1 MSTLGKYNTLRVA
14 RFTKIGAYLDG
25 EELGEILLPTRDVPK
40 RCQIDQTLEV
50 FLYLDSEDR
59 PIATTKRPYATVG
72 QVAWL
77 KAVDVTPV
85 GAFLNW
91 GLPKDLLVPFS
102 EQKQRMKEGLS
113 YLVYVYLEEEH
124 VSSVGSRQHQKVHGD
139 LQRNPRIIASAKLN
153 KFLDRQPCTLKEN
166 QEVELF
172 AAEQTDMGYK
182 VIINDSY
189 WGLLYENEVFQTLR
203 RGQRLPGFVKKIRKD
218 GKIDCGLHQPGY
230 AKVHDTAWKVLEEL
244 HKHNGF
250 LPVTDKSAP
259 EEIYAVVGV
268 SKKTF
273 KKAIGALYKKKMI
286 SIGVKGIT
294 LAESKGGDT

>member
-1 MSTLGKYNTLRVA
+1 MSKLGKYNTLRVA

-40 RCQIDQTLEV
+40 RCQVDQTLEV

-113 YLVYVYLEEEH
+113 YLVYVCLEEEH
-124 VSSVGSRQHQKVHGD
+124 Q
-139 LQRNPRIIASAKLN
+139 RIIASARLD
-153 KFLDRQPCTLKEN
+153 KFLDTQPCLLKEN

-189 WGLLYENEVFQTLR
+189 WGLLYENEVFQILR

-230 AKVHDTAWKVLEEL
+230 AKVHDTAWKILEEL

-273 KKAIGALYKKKMI
+273 KKAVGALYKKKMI
-286 SIGVKGIT
+286 SIGAKGIT
-294 LAESKGGDT
+294 LSESKGGDK

>member
-1 MSTLGKYNTLRVA
+1 MAELGKYNTLRVA

-25 EELGEILLPTRDVPK
+25 EKLGEILLPTRDVPK
-40 RCQIDQTLEV
+40 RCQVDQALEV

-77 KAVDVTPV
+77 KVVDVTLV

-102 EQKQRMKEGLS
+102 EQKQRMKTGLS
-113 YLVYVYLEEEH
+113 YLVYVCLEED
-124 VSSVGSRQHQKVHGD
+124 QQ
-139 LQRNPRIIASAKLN
+139 RIIASTKLD
-153 KFLDRQPCTLKEN
+153 KFLDAQPCTLKEN
-166 QEVELF
+166 QQVELF

-182 VIINDSY
+182 VVINDGY
-189 WGLLYENEVFQTLR
+189 WGLLYENEVFQSLR

-230 AKVHDTAWKVLEEL
+230 EKVHDTSWKILEEL

-273 KKAIGALYKKKMI
+273 KKAVGALYKKKMI
-286 SIGVKGIT
+286 RIGNKGIT
-294 LAESKGGDT
+294 LSESKKGEQ